1 MDESGD
7 GGGGENLNTNYNTL
21 LKQIQTL
28 SDLQNSG
35 AIQNAD
41 PNLQVNVS
49 STYYFLHHNINI
61 YILAGCVCCKTSA
74 AGSANKA
81 IVETIEHK

>member
-7 GGGGENLNTNYNTL
+7 GGGGENLSTNYNTL

-41 PNLQVNVS
+41 PNLQV
-49 STYYFLHHNINI
+49 TFHLHII
-61 YILAGCVCCKTSA
+61 CFIIS
-74 AGSANKA
+74 
-81 IVETIEHK
+81 